1 MAANELSTKLKSS
14 SRAILKRTHVPE
26 TVQEDDDNPMKSILK
41 KNKKPKLDSSVEE
54 HSKAQQEPTQK
65 SGSRIAS
72 QVTVVS
78 DQKLTDSSSK
88 VEKSPSQQKNKPI
101 SDNRQSDVIQPKR
114 NEDPSDVA
122 KSGISPDKAVG
133 SEKSRKESEKKEK
146 EKVKKGKGTE
156 SKSSADK
163 KQSPIKS
170 TSKKT
175 TVKIEEEDEEIAA
188 VQDPKVD
195 RSRICPYL
203 DTINRSVLDFDF
215 EKLCSVSLSHI
226 NVYACL
232 VCGKYFQGRG
242 KMSHAYTHSVLESHH
257 VYLNLQTQKFYCL
270 PDNYQI
276 IDSSLEDI
284 IYVLNPTFTP
294 EQIQQMD
301 NNSIVGLNNIKAN
314 DYCNVVLQAL
324 SHVTPLRDYFLQESN
339 YSVIKRPPG
348 DQMCLLTQR
357 FGELLRKLWNPRNFK
372 AHVSPHEMLQAVVLC
387 SKKKLQITKQGDA
400 IDFLSWFLNAGHGAL
415 NGTRKLSSSIIN
427 KTFRGIMKVYTRKVL
442 PVELSDEEKAKLM
455 EQEEYKVRMD
465 EMPWLYLTCD
475 LPPPPLYPDEMR
487 ENIIPQIPFSVLLS
501 KFNGVNEKEYKTYKD
516 STMKRFEITQ
526 LPPYIIV
533 YIKRFAKNYFI
544 TEKNPTIVNF
554 PIKNVD
560 FGDLLAPEIR
570 VKHKCTTYDLMANIV
585 HDGQPGPGKGSY
597 RVHVLHKGTG
607 KWYEMQDL
615 HVIDILPQM
624 IPLSESYIQIFELR
638 RDIPNPTYGK
648 SPEENVTMES

>member
-1 MAANELSTKLKSS
+1 MAVDDFMILNDIITDPPEDNNCTIAMDDEQMTSHDRIRKILDKNYKKSVENTM
-14 SRAILKRTHVPE
+14 RKY
-26 TVQEDDDNPMKSILK
+26 
-41 KNKKPKLDSSVEE
+41 NKKV
-54 HSKAQQEPTQK
+54 SKTNAKIEK
-65 SGSRIAS
+65 GSF
-72 QVTVVS
+72 VTVRIPVVDRAS
-78 DQKLTDSSSK
+78 GDLPRLLCRVDDIIGKDASLYKLSCEFGILNSCYDMGDIELLTRKIETEHWST
-88 VEKSPSQQKNKPI
+88 N
-101 SDNRQSDVIQPKR
+101 
-114 NEDPSDVA
+114 
-122 KSGISPDKAVG
+122 GISLHAAAKQASFSLARFISLFCFIL
-133 SEKSRKESEKKEK
+133 SE
-146 EKVKKGKGTE
+146 V
-156 SKSSADK
+156 
-163 KQSPIKS
+163 I
-170 TSKKT
+170 
-175 TVKIEEEDEEIAA
+175 
-188 VQDPKVD
+188 
-195 RSRICPYL
+195 
-203 DTINRSVLDFDF
+203 
-215 EKLCSVSLSHI
+215 SH
-226 NVYACL
+226 Y
-232 VCGKYFQGRG
+232 
-242 KMSHAYTHSVLESHH
+242 
-257 VYLNLQTQKFYCL
+257 
-270 PDNYQI
+270 
-276 IDSSLEDI
+276 
-284 IYVLNPTFTP
+284 
-294 EQIQQMD
+294 
-301 NNSIVGLNNIKAN
+301 
-314 DYCNVVLQAL
+314 
-324 SHVTPLRDYFLQESN
+324 
-339 YSVIKRPPG
+339 
-348 DQMCLLTQR
+348 
-357 FGELLRKLWNPRNFK
+357 
-372 AHVSPHEMLQAVVLC
+372 
-387 SKKKLQITKQGDA
+387 
-400 IDFLSWFLNAGHGAL
+400 
-415 NGTRKLSSSIIN
+415 
-427 KTFRGIMKVYTRKVL
+427 
-442 PVELSDEEKAKLM
+442 SDEEKAKLM